1 MEHLGTLLGS
11 PFDISKFEKVS
22 NYTVKPLGG
31 LWVAPYDLNG
41 EYISKWHEFLENEYY
56 RTYNVTNGYF
66 YEIPLKKD
74 ARILII
80 DSYEDLEN
88 LLTKNPDVQYK
99 LNDNI
104 FPDYEKLSTMYDM
117 MYVTQKGVRETANF
131 MRPINLSNWQFE
143 SGLIMNPEAIDIENI
158 KEIKYRE
165 ILPKFAN
172 YEFIKNTA
180 DDNYAINTI
189 KSIIQN
195 GIDYSEIS
203 IINEDT
209 QKKFGIFFNRYLN
222 TLEIMDKSE
231 ERGQMRIGDFINEF
245 EYSINKGYAIFL
257 NNENIGN
264 KIYQEILE
272 ASININDFEV
282 AEKMRENM
290 EFGKRI
296 EAQIKYEN
304 VLEI

>member
-1 MEHLGTLLGS
+1 M
-11 PFDISKFEKVS
+11 
-22 NYTVKPLGG
+22 
-31 LWVAPYDLNG
+31 
-41 EYISKWHEFLENEYY
+41 
-56 RTYNVTNGYF
+56 
-66 YEIPLKKD
+66 
-74 ARILII
+74 
-80 DSYEDLEN
+80 
-88 LLTKNPDVQYK
+88 TKNPDVQYK

-131 MRPINLSNWQFE
+131 MLPINLSNWQFE

-172 YEFIKNTA
+172 YEFIKNKA
-180 DDNYAINTI
+180 NDNYAINTI